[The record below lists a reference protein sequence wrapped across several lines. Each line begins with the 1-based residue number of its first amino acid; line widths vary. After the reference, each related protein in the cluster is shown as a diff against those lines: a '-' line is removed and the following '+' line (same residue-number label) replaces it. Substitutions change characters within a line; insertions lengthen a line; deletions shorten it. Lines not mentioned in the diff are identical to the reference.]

1 LEKPVGEG
9 GVIGN
14 PIHLTERV
22 SYYFGRSPSNDIELH
37 HRTSSRRHAAMF
49 HHPSGACYLM
59 DFRSAHGTYI
69 NGNRLPPA
77 APVRIRRGSLIRF
90 GGVGAPCFILK
101 SFSADLNK
109 LVHDLSG
116 VANAFSRGSM
126 SREFWLLQQQTK
138 KSGVACIRGEGGMA
152 CIVDEQDAT
161 TAALVL
167 LNTRLNSLGGIATL
181 TKEDQHLANEVS
193 DWLHNKLPNSSLTLS
208 RKRTSSVID
217 QNYQDAH
224 LLTTKRAKTSPNSP
238 ITLPPH
244 QIDTTIGNPKRME
257 AQKNDSSII
266 NQNDKTKIPSRVSLN
281 VEYPTFIYPAAVTP
295 EELSS
300 EEEEEEILTNKT
312 SVSTK
317 SL

>member
-1 LEKPVGEG
+1 
-9 GVIGN
+9 
-14 PIHLTERV
+14 
-22 SYYFGRSPSNDIELH
+22 
-37 HRTSSRRHAAMF
+37 MF
-49 HHPSGACYLM
+49 HHPNGACYLM

-90 GGVGAPCFILK
+90 GGLGAPCFILK
-101 SFSADLNK
+101 CFSADLNK

-126 SREFWLLQQQTK
+126 SREFWLLHQQTK

-152 CIVDEQDAT
+152 CIVDEQDAP

-181 TKEDQHLANEVS
+181 SKEDKHLAIGVTE
-193 DWLHNKLPNSSLTLS
+193 WLQKKLPSSLS
-208 RKRTSSVID
+208 RKRASSVILLD
-217 QNYQDAH
+217 QDEH
-224 LLTTKRAKTSPNSP
+224 LLTTKRVKHSPTSPIS
-238 ITLPPH
+238 LPPH
-244 QIDTTIGNPKRME
+244 QIDTTIDNTKPIE
-257 AQKNDSSII
+257 AQKNGSSIL
-266 NQNDKTKIPSRVSLN
+266 NQHDKTKVPSRVSLN

-300 EEEEEEILTNKT
+300 EEEEEEIPTTKT